1 MKKWLFLGLLFSAG
15 LHGALPPLAQSTRE
29 IRALLA
35 DPKLQELLGSAEAIN
50 QITRTETGY
59 FLMTGKYV
67 LSVDVEYGSTY
78 GIAGPIPFSFTFHAP
93 MLMSQPRE

>member
-1 MKKWLFLGLLFSAG
+1 MKQWLLLALLFSAG
-15 LHGALPPLAQSTRE
+15 LHAALPPFAQSTRE

-35 DPKLQELLGSAEAIN
+35 DPKLYELLGSAEAIH

-67 LSVDVEYGSTY
+67 LSVDVEYGSTH
-78 GIAGPIPFSFTFHAP
+78 GIAGPIPFTFTFQTP
-93 MLMSQPRE
+93 ILMSQSRE